1 MLTGRPVYHL
11 VYPNAMHFA
20 EVSKEKMKGRFF
32 DQPAHSQSP
41 NNGILKNNCYNT
53 PTSTSQYFL
62 VLGPPE
68 VRRPQYEKILA
79 SRGQEASIRE
89 NIG

>member
-1 MLTGRPVYHL
+1 MEVNHRE
-11 VYPNAMHFA
+11 AFA
-20 EVSKEKMKGRFF
+20 S
-32 DQPAHSQSP
+32 

-68 VRRPQYEKILA
+68 ARKPQYEKIFT
-79 SRGQEASIRE
+79 SRIDNTRKYLHLELTIRE
-89 NIG
+89 NIHSSQSQYKKIFTSRGN